1 MRLKTTDGVEILVN
15 PQHIISATLE
25 DDGSK
30 ATLLLHGFESIW
42 GQYTN
47 EAYTVELTHTIT
59 RTSYDKLVQYFDCL
73 EGVSTDQS
81 QYKVAGGNQ
90 MPHDTWPV

>member
-1 MRLKTTDGVEILVN
+1 MKLKTTDGVEILVN

-47 EAYTVELTHTIT
+47 DAYTVELRHTIT
-59 RTSYDKLVQYFDCL
+59 RASYDKLAQYFERL
-73 EGVSTDQS
+73 EGISTDPLQ
-81 QYKVAGGNQ
+81 VAGGNQ
-90 MPHDTWPV
+90 MPHDPWPV